1 MNDFLYMFGF
11 ETPDERESNDKH
23 GTDFET
29 CRWFRIFAQSEDEAL
44 GWGHKLA
51 AWFLGEVYGPEFGDW
66 TPDQF
71 AAWIE
76 HEPDPEMTID
86 FTTLPLV
93 TTRDYPDLA
102 QTRAYFEL

>member
-76 HEPDPEMTID
+76 ASPWPEVAAEISA
-86 FTTLPLV
+86 LPVVAVGEYPNLV
-93 TTRDYPDLA
+93 VV
-102 QTRAYFEL
+102 RATFGL